1 MIGSD
6 PRYQSIIDA
15 YRAGEMA
22 STAPQYNPIY
32 DIRREQI
39 GAGELEEGAR
49 FPRPQLDTTP
59 APVEEGEGGG
69 VGFDPCP
76 PGYQLIDGVCQ
87 PNTMFD
93 QSGGGDG
100 GPELPPRYYGDINLE
115 MAGGFAPGDP
125 NVPYGGYRVP
135 DATVNTELM
144 RLAAQSGYQP
154 TIGTDLANLGRSL
167 YQNIGFG
174 LLNAI
179 APYAPTQQVTP
190 RQSILDAVA
199 AEQAAQL
206 TAEQIAA
213 QEAQAALQREGQ
225 QLRAELTRDQL
236 DRQSQSDRAKAQGAG
251 SFTVG
256 TVRKPIKGTGY
267 DPSKASKSI
276 AGTRLRGGI

>member
-6 PRYQSIIDA
+6 PRYQAIIDA

-39 GAGELEEGAR
+39 EAGELEEGAR
-49 FPRPQLDTTP
+49 FPNPQFPTQPPADDTP
-59 APVEEGEGGG
+59 EEP
-69 VGFDPCP
+69 FDPCP

-87 PNTMFD
+87 PDTMFD
-93 QSGGGDG
+93 RGGADGDG

-135 DATVNTELM
+135 SPTVNTELM
-144 RLAAQSGYQP
+144 RLAAQSDYQP
-154 TIGTDLANLGRSL
+154 TIGTDLADLGRAL

-179 APYAPTQQVTP
+179 APYAPTQKVTP

-213 QEAQAALQREGQ
+213 KEAQAALQREGQ

-236 DRQSQSDRAKAQGAG
+236 DKQSQSDRAKSQGAG

-267 DPSKASKSI
+267 DPSKAGKSI